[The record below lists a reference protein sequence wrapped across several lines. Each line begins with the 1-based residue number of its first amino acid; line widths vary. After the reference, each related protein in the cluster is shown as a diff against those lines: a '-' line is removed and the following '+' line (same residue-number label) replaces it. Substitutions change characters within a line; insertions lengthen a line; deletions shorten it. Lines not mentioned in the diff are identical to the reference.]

1 MVYLKKKVIKISSII
16 FEALLFTS
24 AILMG
29 ILFFKMGR
37 SFILKKRD
45 YMDQIQMY
53 LITLLLLAIS
63 GIDLNP
69 INYDVY
75 MYLSI
80 CLLGSSP
87 YYLDI
92 AKET

>member
-1 MVYLKKKVIKISSII
+1 
-16 FEALLFTS
+16 
-24 AILMG
+24 
-29 ILFFKMGR
+29 MGR
-37 SFILKKRD
+37 SLILKKRGYNDQIQKKRD

-53 LITLLLLAIS
+53 LITLVLLAIS
-63 GIDLNP
+63 GIELNP
-69 INYDVY
+69 INYDLF